1 MKFLNSTW
9 LKVPGTVQTS
19 SRFRKWWLV
28 SVRGYH
34 IEREMD
40 LPKKLSGGAMVYKKT
55 WALRPK
61 D

>member
-9 LKVPGTVQTS
+9 LKVPGTIQTS
-19 SRFRKWWLV
+19 SRLRKWWLETIW
-28 SVRGYH
+28 GYH
-34 IEREMD
+34 IERETDIPRKYARGVMRH
-40 LPKKLSGGAMVYKKT
+40 KKT